1 MRFIL
6 SLTLLLMSSLVAFA
20 QKDVT
25 TFLGIPID
33 GYKSEMKQKLI
44 SKGFTYD
51 AQNDCFEGEF
61 NGEEVVISIV
71 TNNNKVYRIAV
82 FDKISR
88 DETNIRIRFNNLCN
102 QFTNNKK
109 YASSNFGQESYLI
122 PDDEDISY
130 NMGIKNK
137 RYQASY
143 YQVPI
148 PELMDTLAIQNKF
161 REKLLQKYT
170 EDQITN
176 PTEEQSK
183 EMQAIIQE
191 ESLKLMMEMVSSKS
205 VWFMINDRGVGEY
218 NILMYYDNKY
228 NEANGE
234 DL

>member
-1 MRFIL
+1 MKHFLLL
-6 SLTLLLMSSLVAFA
+6 SLLFISSLVAFA

-61 NGEEVVISIV
+61 NGEEVMISIV

-102 QFTNNKK
+102 QFAKNKK
-109 YASSNFGQESYLI
+109 YGSASMESYLI

-130 NMGIKNK
+130 NMLVENK

-143 YQVPI
+143 YQVPV
-148 PELMDTLAIQNKF
+148 PELIDSLVVQNKF

-170 EDQITN
+170 EDQIAN

-183 EMQAIIQE
+183 EMQAMVQK
-191 ESLKLMMEMVSSKS
+191 ESFNILMEMLPNKS
-205 VWFMINDRGVGEY
+205 VWFMISDSEFGKY
-218 NILMYYDNKY
+218 KILMYYDNEY
-228 NEANGE
+228 NRANGE

>member
-1 MRFIL
+1 MKHFLLL
-6 SLTLLLMSSLVAFA
+6 SLLFISSLVAFA
-20 QKDVT
+20 QKDVA

-61 NGEEVVISIV
+61 NGEDVLLSIV

-88 DETNIRIRFNNLCN
+88 NETNIRIRFNNLCH
-102 QFTNNKK
+102 QFANNKR
-109 YASSNFGQESYLI
+109 YGSASTESYLI

-130 NMGIKNK
+130 NILVNKK
-137 RYQASY
+137 RYEAVY
-143 YQVPI
+143 YQAPV
-148 PELMDTLAIQNKF
+148 PELMIDTLAMQNKF
-161 REKLLQKYT
+161 KEKLLQKYT
-170 EDQITN
+170 EDQIAN

-183 EMQAIIQE
+183 EMQAMLE
-191 ESLKLMMEMVSSKS
+191 EWAINLLMEIVPNKS
-205 VWFMINDRGVGEY
+205 VWFMINDRGIDEY
-218 NILMYYDNKY
+218 NIIMYYDNEY
-228 NEANGE
+228 NKANGE

>member
-1 MRFIL
+1 MKHFLLL
-6 SLTLLLMSSLVAFA
+6 SLLFVSSLVAFA

-25 TFLGIPID
+25 TFLGIPVD

-61 NGEEVVISIV
+61 NGEDVMISIV

-82 FDKISR
+82 IDKMSR
-88 DETNIRIRFNNLCN
+88 NETDIRIRFNNLCN
-102 QFTNNKK
+102 QFAKNKK
-109 YASSNFGQESYLI
+109 YGSASMESYLI

-130 NMGIKNK
+130 NMLVSKK

-143 YQVPI
+143 YQMPI

-183 EMQAIIQE
+183 EIQAIIQE
-191 ESLKLMMEMVSSKS
+191 ESLKLMMEMVPNKS
-205 VWFMINDRGVGEY
+205 VWFMINDRGVDRY
-218 NILMYYDNKY
+218 NILMYYDNEY
-228 NEANGE
+228 NRANGE